1 MPSSSSSVQ
10 EASSLNSVKTNISDV
25 TLNSDISLSPKS
37 NSRSLSTTLTK
48 NVNNLSDIND
58 HVSIKSEVAPPSS
71 AQSISVIKKVV
82 GPPDKQKPNSIDKV
96 EMSIEDYKTLTD
108 SNNPLTLQMLQ
119 ETLDNFRYDIHKEL
133 QGIIRE
139 QARQF
144 AMVKVKISFS
154 LTYV

>member
-1 MPSSSSSVQ
+1 MSSFSVQ

-25 TLNSDISLSPKS
+25 TLNSDISISPKS
-37 NSRSLSTTLTK
+37 NTRNLPATLTK
-48 NVNNLSDIND
+48 NVNNLSDMND
-58 HVSIKSEVAPPSS
+58 HVSIKSELAPPSS
-71 AQSISVIKKVV
+71 VQSISSIKKVV
-82 GPPDKQKPNSIDKV
+82 GPPPDKQKPNSIDKV

-154 LTYV
+154 LTYI